1 MDIDIASVK
10 AQQALE
16 ALRCPSKP
24 SLSHDSLA
32 GLARNIFQ
40 FKPTNEPIYAKLQA
54 IECLKA
60 FFNDSL
66 KSHYSEQT
74 ALLAEFIL
82 ARYLDSYFPGNK
94 HAIST
99 TLPQYSKMQA
109 NAGALLR
116 GMQKMPRAFI
126 DILELLA
133 LCQAFDPHFD
143 LLEHQEAH
151 ALLVSIREAHGEY
164 NTRLSKPRPKPKSR
178 TLAQHARLT
187 MVMSVLICAILILG
201 ILASFAWVIASN
213 ERSVE
218 SHLQTMSSTSE
229 SESTSHE

>member
-24 SLSHDSLA
+24 SLSHDSLV
-32 GLARNIFQ
+32 GLARNILQ
-40 FKPTNEPIYAKLQA
+40 FKAASEPLYAKVQA
-54 IECLKA
+54 IELLKT

-74 ALLAEFIL
+74 SLLAEFIL
-82 ARYLDSYFPGNK
+82 ARYLDSHFRGDK
-94 HAIST
+94 HAISSS
-99 TLPQYSKMQA
+99 LPQYEKMQA
-109 NAGALLR
+109 NATALLQA
-116 GMQKMPRAFI
+116 MQKMPRAFI

-143 LLEHQEAH
+143 LVDHPEAH
-151 ALLVSIREAHGEY
+151 TLLASIRQAHGEY
-164 NTRLSKPRPKPKSR
+164 NTRLSKPRPKPKTR

-218 SHLQTMSSTSE
+218 SHLQAPNTSTVE
-229 SESTSHE
+229 HITQ